1 MNNNEEA
8 KTIDAKHLFIDIVN
22 YTYNRSVEA
31 QTELI
36 KILNDIVNETIDFI
50 ELDRENVLFIPTGDG
65 MCITLINILNPFDI
79 HIQIG
84 LILLEKLEKK
94 NQSQTDNMR
103 KFSMRIGI
111 NENIDNLI
119 IDINKQRNVS
129 GSGINMASRIEGL
142 ADKNQILVGNSV
154 FDKLI
159 QREKYMNSFVSFS
172 ANVKHG
178 VQLKVHQYI
187 NKSLSYLNSE
197 IPSEFK
203 VIPKREKQLSEL
215 EGSYLA
221 NCIQNE
227 EFISSKLSVH
237 TSTYSLHVLLFQ
249 YTLDCIEKSKTTKVK
264 QSYTRRIPNT
274 LEKYFEHLQSVNIWI
289 RHDYRQWIL
298 NKELKEIRDCF
309 EEEFLIINNK
319 GLNRL
324 KEEQPN
330 IYETIKNK

>member
-1 MNNNEEA
+1 MNNNEEV

-36 KILNDIVNETIDFI
+36 KILNGIVNETIDSI
-50 ELDRENVLFIPTGDG
+50 KLDRDNVLFIPTGDG
-65 MCITLINILNPFDI
+65 MCITLINILNPYDI

-84 LILLEKLEKK
+84 LILLEKLEKQ
-94 NQSQTDNMR
+94 NLSQTDNMR
-103 KFSMRIGI
+103 KFSIRIGI

-119 IDINKQRNVS
+119 IDINNQRNVS
-129 GSGINMASRIEGL
+129 GSGINMASRIEEL

-159 QREKYMNSFVSFS
+159 QREKYMKSFVSFS

-178 VQLKVHQYI
+178 VPLRVHQYI
-187 NKSLSYLNSE
+187 NKSLSYLNSD
-197 IPSEFK
+197 IPTEFK
-203 VIPKREKQLSEL
+203 VTPKRKKQLSEI
-215 EGSYLA
+215 EGYYLA

-227 EFISSKLSVH
+227 EFISSKLIVH
-237 TSTYSLHVLLFQ
+237 ASSYSLHVLLYQ
-249 YTLDCIEKSKTTKVK
+249 YSLDCIEKSKTTKVK
-264 QSYTRRIPNT
+264 QSYTRRIPDT
-274 LEKYFEHLQSVNIWI
+274 LEKYFDHLQTVNLWI
-289 RHDYRQWIL
+289 LHDYRQWIINNAL
-298 NKELKEIRDCF
+298 IEIRDCF
-309 EEEFLIINNK
+309 DEEFLIINDK

-330 IYETIKNK
+330 IFKTIKKK